1 MPTPPAAVPW
11 PIIPKKGGDWWT
23 VWYNLQW
30 WASTYGGAG
39 GGTGGYPPTAGHL
52 NDVLTV
58 TVDGGAPTWAPG
70 TPGPQG
76 PMGPQ
81 GGAGPQGPQGA
92 TGADGPMGPAG
103 PAGAVAVYEQA
114 TEPMGAPLG
123 SIWITSDP
131 PPTGLAIFPPFIYDQ
146 LA

>member
-30 WASTYGGAG
+30 WAQQYGGAG

-52 NDVLTV
+52 GNVLTV
-58 TVDGGAPTWAPG
+58 TVDGGAPTWAAG

-81 GGAGPQGPQGA
+81 GGQGPPGV
-92 TGADGPMGPAG
+92 
-103 PAGAVAVYEQA
+103 VAVYEQA
-114 TEPMGAPLG
+114 AEPVGAPLG

-131 PPTGLAIFPPFIYDQ
+131 PPTGLAIFPPLIYDQ
-146 LA
+146 LT